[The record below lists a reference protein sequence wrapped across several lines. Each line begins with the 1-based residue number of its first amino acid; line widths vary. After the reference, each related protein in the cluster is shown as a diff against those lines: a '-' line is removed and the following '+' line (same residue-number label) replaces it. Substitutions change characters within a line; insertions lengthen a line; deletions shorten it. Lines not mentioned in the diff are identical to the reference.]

1 MQPGQNTVA
10 IVSLITGIV
19 SILCCFANFAIPG
32 ASCLGLV
39 LAITAVVTGIIG
51 MKKAKE
57 MNGQGHGLALGGLIL
72 GGVQVLISIIL
83 IIVSLGALVA
93 VLGLGAL

>member
-1 MQPGQNTVA
+1 
-10 IVSLITGIV
+10 
-19 SILCCFANFAIPG
+19 
-32 ASCLGLV
+32 
-39 LAITAVVTGIIG
+39 

-83 IIVSLGALVA
+83 IIVSLVA
-93 VLGLGAL
+93 MAAFLGLSLSLPQ